1 MRRSSEPEERAQ
13 FTVAELL
20 ARYGEPAPATT
31 GRRRRR
37 AADEPD
43 TPTQTAAP
51 PITHPNRGPR
61 RESTTPPSAP
71 LLTPD
76 GPSKQPNVNGRTARR
91 WAPAVTTPPG
101 AAQRPPVTP
110 AVTPPVVARRA
121 PLTGTTVTDG
131 PITDQLPRYN
141 SSTQPGSSSSRRPTT
156 AQPVNAPPIS
166 TQPVKVVPPAK
177 ANQQAKGNQPTEI
190 NQPTKASQPAK
201 INPPVEARPVR
212 AQAPAGLNTPVQA
225 IPEQDGTATT
235 EVDTEDAESGSPL
248 WEWAAM
254 VSQVGLGV
262 VGGATLWLICE
273 WLWQRIPV
281 VALVVALGL
290 ITGMVW
296 VVRRVR
302 RAEDLQTTVIAVLV
316 GLFVTVS
323 PAALLLVS
331 R

>member
-20 ARYGEPAPATT
+20 ARYGEAAPATN

-37 AADEPD
+37 AAEEPD
-43 TPTQTAAP
+43 APTQTAAP
-51 PITHPNRGPR
+51 PITHPNRAPR
-61 RESTTPPSAP
+61 RESPIRPSAP
-71 LLTPD
+71 LLPPD
-76 GPSKQPNVNGRTARR
+76 GPLGGSSDRRLTQPNVNGRTARS
-91 WAPAVTTPPG
+91 WAPAVSTPPG
-101 AAQRPPVTP
+101 AAPRPP
-110 AVTPPVVARRA
+110 VTPPVVARRA
-121 PLTGTTVTDG
+121 PLTGATVTDG

-141 SSTQPGSSSSRRPTT
+141 PASTQPGIVSSRRPTS
-156 AQPVNAPPIS
+156 AQPVNAPPVS
-166 TQPVKVVPPAK
+166 TQPVKVTPPPMVAPPAK
-177 ANQQAKGNQPTEI
+177 V
-190 NQPTKASQPAK
+190 SQPADVTQLAAA
-201 INPPVEARPVR
+201 PSTS
-212 AQAPAGLNTPVQA
+212 AQAPAGLNTAVQA
-225 IPEQDGTATT
+225 IPEQEGMVTT
-235 EVDTEDAESGSPL
+235 EVGSEEAEAVSPL

-290 ITGMVW
+290 ITAMVW
-296 VVRRVR
+296 IVRRVR
-302 RAEDLQTTVIAVLV
+302 HAEDLQTTVIAVLV

>member
-20 ARYGEPAPATT
+20 ARYGEPAPANT

-37 AADEPD
+37 AADEPGA
-43 TPTQTAAP
+43 PAQTAAP
-51 PITHPNRGPR
+51 PITHPNKAPR

-71 LLTPD
+71 LLAPD
-76 GPSKQPNVNGRTARR
+76 GPSRQPNVNGRTARS

-101 AAQRPPVTP
+101 AAARPPVS
-110 AVTPPVVARRA
+110 PPVVARRA
-121 PLTGTTVTDG
+121 PLTGTAVTDG
-131 PITDQLPRYN
+131 PITEQLPRYN
-141 SSTQPGSSSSRRPTT
+141 PASTQPATSPSRRPTS

-166 TQPVKVVPPAK
+166 TQPVKVAQPARVNQPANAAPPAK
-177 ANQQAKGNQPTEI
+177 VN
-190 NQPTKASQPAK
+190 QPAK
-201 INPPVEARPVR
+201 ATEPTKITQSAKPDPPAEAQPVG
-212 AQAPAGLNTPVQA
+212 AQAPAGLNATVRA
-225 IPEQDGTATT
+225 IPEQDGTAS
-235 EVDTEDAESGSPL
+235 TEDAESRSPL

-281 VALVVALGL
+281 VALIVALGL

>member
-1 MRRSSEPEERAQ
+1 MRRTSEPEERAQ

-20 ARYGEPAPATT
+20 ARYGEPAPTP

-37 AADEPD
+37 AAEEPS
-43 TPTQTAAP
+43 TPGETAVP
-51 PITHPNRGPR
+51 PIAHPNKAGQ
-61 RESTTPPSAP
+61 RESATRPSA
-71 LLTPD
+71 LLQSPD
-76 GPSKQPNVNGRTARR
+76 RPATQPNRNTRTGRS
-91 WAPAVTTPPG
+91 WAPAVGPPTG
-101 AAQRPPVTP
+101 PGQRPPVTP
-110 AVTPPVVARRA
+110 PVTPPVVARRA
-121 PLTGTTVTDG
+121 PLTGATVSDG
-131 PITDQLPRYN
+131 PITDQLPRYDPA
-141 SSTQPGSSSSRRPTT
+141 STQPGTPSSRRPTT

-166 TQPVKVVPPAK
+166 SPPLKIPSISTPPASALTASSLAASSRR
-177 ANQQAKGNQPTEI
+177 ANAAP
-190 NQPTKASQPAK
+190 ASA
-201 INPPVEARPVR
+201 ASAS
-212 AQAPAGLNTPVQA
+212 AQAPAGLGATVRVPA
-225 IPEQDGTATT
+225 EQDTAGTV
-235 EVDTEDAESGSPL
+235 EVDTDDTEEAGSPL

-262 VGGATLWLICE
+262 VGGATFWLICE

-323 PAALLLVS
+323 PAALLLVG

>member
-20 ARYGEPAPATT
+20 ARYGESAPATT

-37 AADEPD
+37 AAEEPGA
-43 TPTQTAAP
+43 PTQTAAP
-51 PITHPNRGPR
+51 PITHPNRAPR
-61 RESTTPPSAP
+61 REPTTPPSGP

-76 GPSKQPNVNGRTARR
+76 EPPRKPSGNGRAARS
-91 WAPAVTTPPG
+91 WAPAVTSPPG
-101 AAQRPPVTP
+101 AAPRPPATP
-110 AVTPPVVARRA
+110 QVTPPVVARRA
-121 PLTGTTVTDG
+121 PLTGAAVTDG
-131 PITDQLPRYN
+131 PITEQLPRYN
-141 SSTQPGSSSSRRPTT
+141 PASTQPGISSSRRPTT
-156 AQPVNAPPIS
+156 AQPVNAPSIN
-166 TQPVKVVPPAK
+166 TQPVKVTAPPTVTPPAK
-177 ANQQAKGNQPTEI
+177 VTAPAAPAQAR
-190 NQPTKASQPAK
+190 S
-201 INPPVEARPVR
+201 VS
-212 AQAPAGLNTPVQA
+212 AQAPAGLTTAVQ
-225 IPEQDGTATT
+225 PSPGQDGAVGT
-235 EVDTEDAESGSPL
+235 EVDTEDAESVSPL

-281 VALVVALGL
+281 LALVVALGL
-290 ITGMVW
+290 ITAMVW
-296 VVRRVR
+296 IVRRVR